1 MKYISTP
8 RPGAKRGGGAAIA
21 VRLDKFL
28 ITKLNILIPNGLEV
42 VWGLLKPKEISGQIT
57 KIISCCFYSP
67 PRSKKRSALVDHITL
82 TLQNLLSIHP
92 NAGILISGDRN
103 SLEIPTLLNIEP
115 SLRQLVKQPTKGFK
129 ILDIILSN
137 LQRFYD
143 EPVIVPPIQPDNLN
157 KGSPS
162 DHNGVFV
169 TPHTNPSEPQL
180 RTKIVK
186 TIRPLPES
194 LITVFGQKL
203 QNEDWT
209 NLDPSL
215 NSTEMVNCYQ
225 KSMERIVVNTFP
237 EKEIKIY
244 PDDKPWYNEKLRKMK
259 RMRQRLYM
267 KGRRNEQYLE
277 CKKKFEE
284 LKDNE
289 ILKYIAK
296 VKKEVKEGKRGS
308 SYANLRRLGSQP
320 FESNQKGFQLP
331 NFVQENLS
339 NLECAENIANFFSRV
354 SQEYQPLN
362 VNNLPPNIQEY
373 LGNPALN
380 TAPELSNFD
389 VFEKLVKAKKP
400 KSSVPGD
407 LPRKLTQQ
415 FPLELAIPV
424 TKIFNK
430 ISNSKELSRTVEN

>member
-1 MKYISTP
+1 MQALSLPKISNYNMPSLIPKISNFSVDMDERAVDIAFLTEVWEKLENKKHQSKLEQLLEIEGVKYISTP

-129 ILDIILSN
+129 ILDIIISN

-169 TPHTNPSEPQL
+169 TPP
-180 RTKIVK
+180 
-186 TIRPLPES
+186 
-194 LITVFGQKL
+194 
-203 QNEDWT
+203 
-209 NLDPSL
+209 
-215 NSTEMVNCYQ
+215 Y
-225 KSMERIVVNTFP
+225 
-237 EKEIKIY
+237 
-244 PDDKPWYNEKLRKMK
+244 
-259 RMRQRLYM
+259 
-267 KGRRNEQYLE
+267 
-277 CKKKFEE
+277 
-284 LKDNE
+284 
-289 ILKYIAK
+289 
-296 VKKEVKEGKRGS
+296 
-308 SYANLRRLGSQP
+308 
-320 FESNQKGFQLP
+320 
-331 NFVQENLS
+331 
-339 NLECAENIANFFSRV
+339 
-354 SQEYQPLN
+354 
-362 VNNLPPNIQEY
+362 
-373 LGNPALN
+373 
-380 TAPELSNFD
+380 
-389 VFEKLVKAKKP
+389 KP
-400 KSSVPGD
+400 K
-407 LPRKLTQQ
+407 
-415 FPLELAIPV
+415 
-424 TKIFNK
+424 
-430 ISNSKELSRTVEN
+430 